1 MKLAGVIY
9 LQSVADNRMKGVTR
23 RNLQIDILRQL
34 CGDNPLAR
42 VVLGTTNW
50 GEVDE
55 NVGKKREQQLAET
68 FWNSGSKS
76 LRFEQTEVSARAFL
90 DAILTQLPV
99 LILYPFL
106 SLFLYRNFD
115 LLAVLGQWE
124 RFWRGKTQYVFHL
137 CRNSVC

>member
-124 RFWRGKTQYVFHL
+124 RFWRGKAQYVFHL